1 MINDQWSM
9 VNGLLPQNLRQTDAC
24 PSDVAVFR
32 CPEANRH
39 LLRLAQ
45 GEVGTPPVHQ
55 DRASCECFRA
65 LYNKP
70 NIRFVALCVL
80 CKETSSD
87 LVRARLKKYLLP
99 NQEARLGRFIAEVF
113 QINVRIAEASTYI
126 APVNQVA
133 ATRPLLRLPPFG
145 QRRLIALPRILDVV
159 SLQGLFPAIFGALR
173 LYLSNIRQ
181 KTL

>member
-1 MINDQWSM
+1 MDYSLKISGKQM
-9 VNGLLPQNLRQTDAC
+9 PALLTLQSSGAQRPIVTSCGSLKVKRTHH
-24 PSDVAVFR
+24 PSIK
-32 CPEANRH
+32 
-39 LLRLAQ
+39 
-45 GEVGTPPVHQ
+45 

-87 LVRARLKKYLLP
+87 LVRAWLKKYLLP

-113 QINVRIAEASTYI
+113 QINVRIAEASPYI

-133 ATRPLLRLPPFG
+133 ATRVLLRLPPIG
-145 QRRLIALPRILDVV
+145 QRRLMALPGILDVV